1 MTYDGIGRENRMS
14 TRHLVDPQIREMLD
28 MPSLDLTAETLPEI
42 RANPLFTGE
51 LVPPPPFPVSEVFA
65 PVPDAPDVRLVI
77 MNPPSARIDRGA
89 VLHLHGGGMV
99 VGTAD
104 RAVADKPQL
113 ALAHD
118 CVVVSVDYRLAPE
131 TPFPGPQED
140 NYAALLWLAD
150 NAASLG
156 VDPAR
161 IVVMG
166 ESAGGGLAAS
176 LALMTRDRGGPA
188 LAGQVLIYPMLDWRT
203 GGADCP
209 YANRH
214 TGEWVW
220 TREKN
225 RFGWDALRGDYE
237 PIDARKAWFSP
248 ALADDLARLP
258 PAYLCTGALD
268 LFLDEDLAYARRL
281 IDSGVPT
288 ELHVYP
294 GAIHA
299 FEMVPETTLAEQAAT
314 DLRRGLARLLG

>member
-1 MTYDGIGRENRMS
+1 MTS
-14 TRHLVDPQIREMLD
+14 RHLVDPQIAEMLD
-28 MPSLDLTAETLPEI
+28 MPSLDLTDESLPEI

-51 LVPPPPFPVSEVFA
+51 LVPPPPFPVSEARA
-65 PVPDAPDVRLVI
+65 PNAAGPDVRLVV
-77 MNPPSARIDRGA
+77 MNPPSAAQDRGA

-99 VGTAD
+99 VGTPD
-104 RAVADKPQL
+104 RAVADKPHL
-113 ALAHD
+113 ALEHD

-140 NYAALLWLAD
+140 NYAALLWLHA

-156 VDPAR
+156 VDPAK

-176 LALMTRDRGGPA
+176 LALMARDRGGPR

-203 GGADCP
+203 GGPGDL
-209 YANRH
+209 YRNRH
-214 TGEWVW
+214 TGEFVW

-225 RFGWDALRGDYE
+225 RYGWEALRGAYQPTDE
-237 PIDARKAWFSP
+237 RAAWFSP
-248 ALADDLARLP
+248 ALAHDLAHLP
-258 PAYLCTGALD
+258 PAYIATGALD
-268 LFLDEDLAYARRL
+268 LFLDEDLDYARRL
-281 IDSGVPT
+281 VDCGVQT

-299 FEMVPETTLAEQAAT
+299 FEMVPDTALQAQAVM
-314 DLRRGLARLLG
+314 DLRRGLARLLA

>member
-1 MTYDGIGRENRMS
+1 MTS
-14 TRHLVDPQIREMLD
+14 RHLVDPEIGPLLEL
-28 MPSLDLTAETLPEI
+28 PSLDLSAETLPEI
-42 RANPLFTGE
+42 RSNPMFTGAE
-51 LVPPPPFPVSEVFA
+51 VPPPPFPVSEAFA
-65 PVPDAPDVRLVI
+65 SVAGGPDVRLVV
-77 MNPPSARIDRGA
+77 MNPPSQAKNRAAI
-89 VLHLHGGGMV
+89 LHIHGGGMI

-104 RAVADKPQL
+104 RAVADKPAL
-113 ALAHD
+113 ALEHD

-140 NYAALLWLAD
+140 NYAALLWLVA

-176 LALMTRDRGGPA
+176 LALMTRDRGGPR

-203 GGADCP
+203 GGPEDR
-209 YANRH
+209 YKNRH
-214 TGEWVW
+214 TGEFVW

-225 RFGWDALRGDYE
+225 RFGWEALRGGYE
-237 PIDARKAWFSP
+237 AVDAQKGWFSP
-248 ALADDLARLP
+248 ALADDLSDLA
-258 PAYLCTGALD
+258 PAYISTGALD
-268 LFLDEDLAYARRL
+268 LFLDEDLDYTRRL
-281 IDSGVPT
+281 IDCGVQT

-299 FEMVPETTLAEQAAT
+299 FEMVPGTELSGQAAM
-314 DLRRGLARLLG
+314 DLRRGLERLTRPR

>member
-1 MTYDGIGRENRMS
+1 MT
-14 TRHLVDPQIREMLD
+14 TRHLVDPQILEMLD

-42 RANPLFTGE
+42 RVNPMFTGE
-51 LVPPPPFPVSEVFA
+51 LVPPPPFPVSEAWA
-65 PVPDAPDVRLVI
+65 PSEHGPDVRLVV
-77 MNPPSARIDRGA
+77 MNPPSEAQGRGA

-113 ALAHD
+113 ALEHD

-140 NYAALLWLAD
+140 NYAALLWLAE

-161 IVVMG
+161 ILVMG

-176 LALMTRDRGGPA
+176 LALMTRDRDGPK

-203 GGADCP
+203 GSGACP
-209 YANRH
+209 YANRN

-225 RFGWDALRGDYE
+225 RFGWNALRGDYQ
-237 PIDARKAWFSP
+237 PADARKAWFSP
-248 ALADDLARLP
+248 ALADDLAGVA
-258 PAYLCTGALD
+258 PAYISTGALD
-268 LFLDEDLAYARRL
+268 LFLDEDLAFARRL
-281 IDSGVPT
+281 IDCGVPT

-299 FEMVPETTLAEQAAT
+299 FEMVPDTTLAEQAAM
-314 DLRRGLARLLG
+314 DLRRGLGRLLR

>member
-1 MTYDGIGRENRMS
+1 MTS
-14 TRHLVDPQIREMLD
+14 RHLVDPEIGPLLEL
-28 MPSLDLTAETLPEI
+28 PSLELTAEALPEI
-42 RANPLFTGE
+42 RANPLFTGTD
-51 LVPPPPFPVSEVFA
+51 VPPPPFPVSEAFA
-65 PVPDAPDVRLVI
+65 PVSGSPDVRLVVI
-77 MNPPSARIDRGA
+77 DPPSQAKDRA
-89 VLHLHGGGMV
+89 AILHIHGGGMV

-104 RAVADKPQL
+104 RAVADKPAL
-113 ALAHD
+113 ALQHD

-140 NYAALLWLAD
+140 NYAALLWLAA

-176 LALMTRDRGGPA
+176 LALMTRDRGGPR

-203 GGADCP
+203 GGPEDA
-209 YANRH
+209 YRNRH
-214 TGEWVW
+214 TGEFIW

-225 RFGWDALRGDYE
+225 RFGWEALRGEYQ
-237 PIDARKAWFSP
+237 PADARKGWFSP
-248 ALADDLARLP
+248 ALAEDLSAVA
-258 PAYLCTGALD
+258 PAYIGTGALD
-268 LFLDEDLAYARRL
+268 LFLDEDLDYARRL
-281 IDSGVPT
+281 IDCGVQT

-299 FEMVPETTLAEQAAT
+299 FEMVPGTGLAEQAAM
-314 DLRRGLARLLG
+314 DLRRGLERLIG

>member
-1 MTYDGIGRENRMS
+1 MS
-14 TRHLVDPQIREMLD
+14 GTRHLVDPQILEMLE
-28 MPSLDLTAETLPEI
+28 MPALDLTDETLPEI
-42 RANPLFTGE
+42 RVNPLFTGE
-51 LVPPPPFPVSEVFA
+51 LVPPPPFPVSEAWA
-65 PVPDAPDVRLVI
+65 PVEGGPDVRLVI
-77 MNPPSARIDRGA
+77 MNPPSATTDRGA
-89 VLHLHGGGMV
+89 VLHIHGGGMV

-104 RAVADKPQL
+104 RAVADKPLL

-140 NYAALLWLAD
+140 NYAALEWLAE

-176 LALMTRDRGGPA
+176 LALMTRDRGGPK

-203 GGADCP
+203 GGTDCQ
-209 YANRH
+209 YGNRH
-214 TGEWVW
+214 TGEWIW

-225 RFGWDALRGDYE
+225 RFGWDALRGAYH
-237 PIDARKAWFSP
+237 PTDARKGWFSP
-248 ALADDLARLP
+248 ALADDLSGVA
-258 PAYLCTGALD
+258 PAYISTGALD

-281 IDSGVPT
+281 VDCGVPT

-299 FEMVPETTLAEQAAT
+299 FEMVPETRLAEQAAM
-314 DLRRGLARLLG
+314 DLHRGMERLLG

>member
-1 MTYDGIGRENRMS
+1 MS
-14 TRHLVDPQIREMLD
+14 ISRHLVDPEIGPLLEL
-28 MPSLDLTAETLPEI
+28 PSLDLTAEALPEI
-42 RANPLFTGE
+42 RANPMFTGAE
-51 LVPPPPFPVSEVFA
+51 VPPPPFPVSEAYA
-65 PVPDAPDVRLVI
+65 PVSGGPDVRLVV
-77 MNPPSARIDRGA
+77 MNPPSQAQGRATI
-89 VLHLHGGGMV
+89 LHIHGGGMV

-104 RAVADKPQL
+104 RAVADKPAL
-113 ALAHD
+113 ALEHD

-156 VDPAR
+156 VDPKR

-176 LALMTRDRGGPA
+176 LALMTRDRGGPK

-203 GGADCP
+203 GGPDDR
-209 YANRH
+209 YSNRH
-214 TGEWVW
+214 TGEFIW

-225 RFGWDALRGDYE
+225 RFGWEALRGDYQ
-237 PIDARKAWFSP
+237 PADTHKGWFSP
-248 ALADDLARLP
+248 ALAEDLSGLA
-258 PAYLCTGALD
+258 PAYIGTGALD
-268 LFLDEDLAYARRL
+268 LFLDEDLDYARRL
-281 IDSGVPT
+281 IDCGVQT

-299 FEMVPETTLAEQAAT
+299 FEMVPGTGLAGQAAM
-314 DLRRGLARLLG
+314 DLRRGLERLFR

>member
-1 MTYDGIGRENRMS
+1 MT
-14 TRHLVDPQIREMLD
+14 TRHLVDPQILEMLD

-42 RANPLFTGE
+42 RVNPMFTGE
-51 LVPPPPFPVSEVFA
+51 LVPPPPFPVSEAWA
-65 PVPDAPDVRLVI
+65 PSEHGPDVRLVV
-77 MNPPSARIDRGA
+77 MNPPSEAQGRGA

-113 ALAHD
+113 ALEHD

-140 NYAALLWLAD
+140 NYAALLWLAE

-161 IVVMG
+161 ILVMG

-176 LALMTRDRGGPA
+176 LALMTRDRDGPK

-203 GGADCP
+203 GSGACP

-220 TREKN
+220 TREKI
-225 RFGWDALRGDYE
+225 RFGWNALRGDYQ
-237 PIDARKAWFSP
+237 PVDARKAWFSP
-248 ALADDLARLP
+248 ALADDLAGVA
-258 PAYLCTGALD
+258 PAYISTGALD
-268 LFLDEDLAYARRL
+268 LFLYEDLAFARRL
-281 IDSGVPT
+281 IDCGVPT

-299 FEMVPETTLAEQAAT
+299 FEMVPDTTLAEQAAM
-314 DLRRGLARLLG
+314 DLRRGLGRLLR